1 LIADDSPKRTSA
13 LPPSYAPDVL
23 IIGLGHVG
31 LPLAAEAGRGDLTVV
46 GHDLDEAVV
55 NDLNA
60 GRSRIALVSG
70 MAIRCHEVGDI
81 NGRLP
86 RYAAAKAT
94 VLLNRHKKPVKG
106 SRVLLLGVT
115 YKRDIT
121 MAGERVLC
129 APTTRHPRP
138 GTRVR
143 PHGSSRQALT
153 SMREISY
160 QTRREAFMY
169 GKISLATGAIGAGAL
184 LAGGMHMMTWLIAGG
199 FAVVLGGL
207 MLYRLATIKAR
218 R

>member
-13 LPPSYAPDVL
+13 LRPSYAPDVL
-23 IIGLGHVG
+23 IIRLEHVG
-31 LPLAAEAGRGDLTVV
+31 LPLAAEAVRGGLTVV
-46 GHDLDEAVV
+46 GYDLDEVVV

-60 GRSRIALVSG
+60 GRSHIALVSG
-70 MAIRCHEVGDI
+70 MAIRCHEPGDI

-94 VLLNRHKKPVKG
+94 VQLSRHKRPVNG
-106 SRVLLLGVT
+106 ARVLLPGAT
-115 YKRDIT
+115 YKRDVT

-129 APTTRHPRP
+129 APTTRHRLP

-153 SMREISY
+153 FRREISY
-160 QTRREAFMY
+160 QTRPEAFMY
-169 GKISLATGAIGAGAL
+169 GKISLATGAIGTGAL
-184 LAGGMHMMTWLIAGG
+184 LAGGLHMMTWLIAGG